1 VKCFVS
7 GATGFIGRELCQQ
20 LAAGGHTVIAC
31 SKHGGPLLSGE
42 PTLAL
47 DLTRNDPA
55 SGVLRGVDVLFHL
68 AGIAH
73 HRAGAAEYDELN
85 AEATVRLAQLAS
97 AAGIRCFVF
106 LSSTKAMGP
115 PPSASVRA
123 ENACTPPVDAYGRSK
138 RRAECA
144 LQNQFA
150 GGPMSVVVLRPTLV
164 YGNDVKGNLRL
175 LARAV
180 RLGLPRP
187 PLGGSRSLIA
197 LADLVELLVLLAQQ
211 PPHPGVHTWI
221 ACGPD
226 SYTTQAV
233 YDLLRTALG
242 MRRGRAWWPRSVWRA
257 GTYLLDLATGQRE
270 ESTYEK
276 LFGTELYSNAAVLA
290 DTPWRPRTRLEH
302 VIAQMAGVGNT
313 AA

>member
-7 GATGFIGRELCQQ
+7 GATGFIGRKLCQQ
-20 LAAGGHTVIAC
+20 LAAGGHTVVAS
-31 SKHGGPLLSGE
+31 SKHGGPLPNGE
-42 PTLAL
+42 ATLAI
-47 DLTRNDPA
+47 DLIHDDPA
-55 SGVLRGVDVLFHL
+55 AAVLRGVDVFFHL

-73 HRAGAAEYDELN
+73 QRADAAEYDELN

-106 LSSTKAMGP
+106 VSSTKAMGP
-115 PPSASVRA
+115 PPSAAART
-123 ENACTPPVDAYGRSK
+123 ENACTPPRDAYGRSK

-150 GGPMSVVVLRPTLV
+150 GGPMSVVVLRPALV
-164 YGNDVKGNLRL
+164 YGIDVKGNLRL

-187 PLGGSRSLIA
+187 PAGGSRSLIA
-197 LADLVELLVLLAQQ
+197 LADLVELLVLIAQH
-211 PPHPGVHTWI
+211 PPSPGVHTWI
-221 ACGPD
+221 ACGPH
-226 SYTTQAV
+226 SYTAQAI

-242 MRRGRAWWPRSVWRA
+242 MGRGRAWLPRWVWRA
-257 GTYLLDLATGQRE
+257 GTCLLDLATGQRVG
-270 ESTYEK
+270 STGEK
-276 LFGTELYSNAAVLA
+276 LFSAELYSNAAVLA
-290 DTPWRPRTRLEH
+290 DTSWRPRTRLED
-302 VIAQMAGVGNT
+302 VIAQMAGVGSP